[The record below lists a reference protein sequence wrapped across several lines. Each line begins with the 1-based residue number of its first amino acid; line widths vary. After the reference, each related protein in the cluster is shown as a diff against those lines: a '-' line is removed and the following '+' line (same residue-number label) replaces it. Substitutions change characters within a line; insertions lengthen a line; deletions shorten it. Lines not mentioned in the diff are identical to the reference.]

1 MGFASRQGGMMATI
15 KVVELIGTSA
25 KSWEDA
31 AHSALE
37 RAAKST
43 RNITGLDLIG
53 QAAEVKEG
61 KITEYRAHVKIAF
74 VVEE

>member
-1 MGFASRQGGMMATI
+1 MASTI
-15 KVVELIGTSA
+15 KVVELIGTSP

-31 AHSALE
+31 AQNALA
-37 RAAKST
+37 RTAKTT
-43 RNITGLDLIG
+43 RNITGMDLIG

-74 VVEE
+74 VVEEV